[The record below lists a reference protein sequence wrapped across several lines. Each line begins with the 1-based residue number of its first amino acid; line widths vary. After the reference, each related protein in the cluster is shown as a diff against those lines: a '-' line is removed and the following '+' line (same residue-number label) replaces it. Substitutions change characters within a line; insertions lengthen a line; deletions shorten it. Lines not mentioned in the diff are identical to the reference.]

1 VILQPGECGHTRVS
15 ASENGTPYGARRC
28 LDCGKL
34 LPPGPPHPPRR
45 TGWRSG
51 PAPPGGRIVS
61 IPEALAGGYPILD
74 PLGNRLHYPGEPQY
88 EAWREEHRKNPNLG

>member
-1 VILQPGECGHTRVS
+1 MSDTPEQPG
-15 ASENGTPYGARRC
+15 P
-28 LDCGKL
+28 
-34 LPPGPPHPPRR
+34 
-45 TGWRSG
+45 
-51 PAPPGGRIVS
+51 RIVS